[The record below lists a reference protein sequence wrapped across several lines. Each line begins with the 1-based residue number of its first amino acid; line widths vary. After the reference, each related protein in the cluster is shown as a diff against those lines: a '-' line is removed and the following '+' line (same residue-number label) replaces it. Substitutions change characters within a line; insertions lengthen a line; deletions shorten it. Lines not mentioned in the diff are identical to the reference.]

1 MLLQPNQP
9 QEHLLV
15 PLLLRSAAQLLSLL
29 VLHPPCQP
37 DDRQGERLLL
47 HTLRQLLQE
56 HHHVWQ
62 LCPQHQ
68 VLVLNSVF
76 WGQPSVASF
85 QVLEQPLDNS
95 RKCRDTILPA
105 ASVTEETRGM
115 MGPDSLFGNCPQ
127 NYLRLPFCY
136 SGQHSFFQNVSHSGT
151 TCNILKVQSL
161 TFYMF
166 WNGSQ
171 HSRSLRQ
178 FQICCGTF
186 GTAPTILE
194 LSWDSATTEC
204 SRISNRTLFELSRLL
219 ELPDHHHCRTFVG
232 WHGRRTC
239 SGMSSFFVFFQPLS
253 PSCHL
258 GCLDPFRRPSS
269 PLELRIRLPC
279 LILMCLIVIP
289 SCSLLAVTAVVGAP
303 TDSQKLKISY
313 ISSHQNS
320 WRAGWFVWY

>member
-105 ASVTEETRGM
+105 ASVTEETRGT

-136 SGQHSFFQNVSHSGT
+136 SGSAAQHFFR
-151 TCNILKVQSL
+151 
-161 TFYMF
+161 MF
-166 WNGSQ
+166 
-171 HSRSLRQ
+171 
-178 FQICCGTF
+178 
-186 GTAPTILE
+186 PILE
-194 LSWDSATTEC
+194 LPVTFWKSKVWHSTCFGTVPNILDLSDSFKSAVE
-204 SRISNRTLFELSRLL
+204 LL
-219 ELPDHHHCRTFVG
+219 ELL
-232 WHGRRTC
+232 
-239 SGMSSFFVFFQPLS
+239 QP
-253 PSCHL
+253 
-258 GCLDPFRRPSS
+258 F
-269 PLELRIRLPC
+269 
-279 LILMCLIVIP
+279 
-289 SCSLLAVTAVVGAP
+289 
-303 TDSQKLKISY
+303 
-313 ISSHQNS
+313 
-320 WRAGWFVWY
+320 